1 MREVFRPLWI
11 LPLTMGAA
19 GLLWAGVLIYLLT
32 FDGVPFRTLGAALF
46 FVAFFGLALWYYA
59 RSAIVVDAKGLTY
72 RGILRTQWL
81 PWAEIRTVDVMPGP
95 ITVYAIRASGSL
107 CHFTSF
113 FRHHRRLATLLVE
126 RARMAGAR
134 T

>member
-11 LPLTMGAA
+11 LPLTMAAA
-19 GLLWAGVLIYLLT
+19 GLLWAGVLVYLLT
-32 FDGVPFRTLGAALF
+32 FEGVPFGTLTGAAF

-59 RSAIVVDAKGLTY
+59 RSAIVVDAMGLTY

-81 PWAEIRTVDVMPGP
+81 PWTEIRTVDVMPGP
-95 ITVYAIRASGSL
+95 ITVYAIRARGTL

-113 FRHHRRLATLLVE
+113 FRHHKRLATLLVE
-126 RARMAGAR
+126 RAGLATAR
-134 T
+134 V